1 MNHQE
6 NGMRYKFLVLALL
19 ATVLWT
25 GRSYAQDPEFSQF
38 YANPLY
44 LNPSLAGAT
53 ICPRIIG
60 NYRNQWPS
68 VGNAFITYN
77 ASYDQY
83 VEFLHGGIGLML
95 TADRAGNGNLNT
107 TAANLTYAYKFKITD
122 HLYASAGVQ
131 GGYYQRSLDW
141 ADLQFED
148 MIDPQTGFTLPTS
161 EKMPDNETVGVLDLS
176 SGVMVWFDEL
186 FYGGVAV
193 SHLTQPKIGFY
204 ADNDTRLYMK
214 YTVHAGSVINI
225 GSGGFDE
232 ENEFSISPNILY
244 QQQFKYHQLNL
255 GVYLTINYIIA
266 GLWYRMN
273 FENSDAVITLLGVR
287 YRNFQAGYSYDWTI
301 SGLGIGSG
309 GAHEVSVAWQFP
321 CAENR
326 RHIKAIKCPR
336 F

>member
-1 MNHQE
+1 MTV
-6 NGMRYKFLVLALL
+6 KFLVPFLL
-19 ATVLWT
+19 AVIWSFNDTF
-25 GRSYAQDPEFSQF
+25 AQDPEFSQF

-44 LNPSLAGAT
+44 LNPSLAGAN
-53 ICPRIIG
+53 ICPRLIG

-68 VGNAFITYN
+68 AGNAFITYN

-83 VEFLHGGIGLML
+83 VNFLHGGVGLMF

-107 TAANLTYAYKFKITD
+107 TAASLTYAYKFKMTD
-122 HLYASAGVQ
+122 RLFASAGVQ

-141 ADLQFED
+141 ADLRFED
-148 MIDPQTGFTLPTS
+148 MIDPQNGFVLPTT
-161 EKMPDNETVGVLDLS
+161 EKAPDNGRVGVLDLS
-176 SGVMVWFDEL
+176 AGVMVWFDEI

-193 SHLTQPKIGFY
+193 SHLTQPRIGFY

-214 YTVHAGSVINI
+214 YTLHAGSVINL

-232 ENEFSISPNILY
+232 DKEFSISPNILY

-266 GLWYRMN
+266 GLWYRLN
-273 FENSDAVITLLGVR
+273 FENSDAVITLLGIR
-287 YRNFQAGYSYDWTI
+287 YKSLQAGYSYDWTV
-301 SGLGIGSG
+301 SRLGIGSG
-309 GAHEVSVAWQFP
+309 GAHEVSIAWQLP
-321 CAENR
+321 CSEKR
-326 RHIKAIKCPR
+326 RQIKAIKCPR